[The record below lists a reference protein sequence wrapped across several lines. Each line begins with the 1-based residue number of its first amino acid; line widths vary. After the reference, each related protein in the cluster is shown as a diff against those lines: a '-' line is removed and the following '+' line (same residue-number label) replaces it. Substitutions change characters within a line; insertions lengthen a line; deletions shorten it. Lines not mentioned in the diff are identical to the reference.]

1 MNTLIIVR
9 SIIFAVCCIGVRGD
23 SSTVGIQLG
32 TVNAPMVASVD
43 LNSFSGQ
50 IQTYVDHVLKHRV
63 AAILAEKTTQA
74 VNEAVAGIV
83 ANVTSNVIKTVKGIY
98 KVVGFFFRISP
109 PFYITFEHTYIR
121 HRDDYDSTVVTT
133 TLVTQINVKIDI

>member
-9 SIIFAVCCIGVRGD
+9 NILFAVCYISVRGD

-32 TVNAPMVASVD
+32 TVNAPMVGSVD

-50 IQTYVDHVLKHRV
+50 IQTYVDHVIQNQV
-63 AAILAEKTTQA
+63 AAILAEKTKQA

-83 ANVTSNVIKTVKGIY
+83 ANVTSDVIKAVQGIY
-98 KVVGFFFRISP
+98 KARLLGFSLG
-109 PFYITFEHTYIR
+109 Y
-121 HRDDYDSTVVTT
+121 HRRYA
-133 TLVTQINVKIDI
+133 

>member
-9 SIIFAVCCIGVRGD
+9 SVIFAVCCIGVRGD
-23 SSTVGIQLG
+23 SSITGIQLG

-50 IQTYVDHVLKHRV
+50 IQTYVDHVIKHRV

-98 KVVGFFFRISP
+98 KTRLLGFSLG
-109 PFYITFEHTYIR
+109 YH
-121 HRDDYDSTVVTT
+121 HRF
-133 TLVTQINVKIDI
+133 I